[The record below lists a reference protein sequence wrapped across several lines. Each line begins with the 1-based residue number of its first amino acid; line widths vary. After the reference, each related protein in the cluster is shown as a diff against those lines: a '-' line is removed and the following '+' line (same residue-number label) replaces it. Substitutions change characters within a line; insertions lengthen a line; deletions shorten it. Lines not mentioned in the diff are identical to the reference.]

1 MVLITPCFLFDG
13 EMNVFVFFR
22 SESELW
28 QTSNFSRSFNVKTNA
43 VNENN
48 ISTYIEIK
56 DIYFFTFYQKKRIAL
71 LRKDSC
77 IMYLKPSVFQISDT
91 KYWVKKFS
99 YICYRC
105 ECHL

>member
-22 SESELW
+22 SEPELW

-56 DIYFFTFYQKKRIAL
+56 DIYFFTFYQKKN
-71 LRKDSC
+71 C
-77 IMYLKPSVFQISDT
+77 TF
-91 KYWVKKFS
+91 KK
-99 YICYRC
+99 R
-105 ECHL
+105 